1 MWVVRAVAK
10 ARRVGRRRDAAP
22 KKMFEFLFKYPR
34 AVFSKGDLVLLGA
47 WPKWVLVIFLLAAA
61 VGLAWLIRSKLP
73 QVSPQ
78 LRNWKV
84 GAIWLLQFALAA
96 LVLILLWQP
105 AIMVA
110 ELRPQQNIIAV
121 LVDDSRSMSIAD
133 DGATRESQA
142 IKALQGGVLDDLQK
156 KFQVRLYRVDGTM
169 ARISKLDDLKT
180 AAPAPAT
187 HLGDGLKQLAA
198 EAADLPIGAVVLLSD
213 GADNS
218 GGIDLDTISTFRSR
232 RIPVHTVGFGLEQVP
247 HDIEITDAV
256 VAPRALAD
264 SRLSAKV
271 SFHQRGYAGQKSMLT
286 VRDGAKVLA
295 ARQITFASD
304 GATQNESL
312 QFNAGAAGART
323 LQFTIDPLSGE
334 ENRANNGV
342 TRLVNVE
349 SSKRRIL
356 YVEGEPRWEYK
367 FIRRAEQ
374 DDRIV
379 TVVSMLRTSE
389 NKIYRQGIDDPKELA
404 DGFPSH
410 AEDLFGYQGLMIG
423 SVEANYFTPAQKE
436 LIQQFVDRRG
446 GGLLMLGGRA
456 SLGDGGWESSSLADL
471 LPVVLPNRKGT
482 FHRDPATVSLTPVG
496 ADNTIT
502 RLVED
507 PAANVERWKKL
518 PYLMDYQDPGTPK
531 PGAVVLAEMTAG
543 GRKMP
548 LLVTENYGRG
558 RTAVLATGGTWRW
571 QMSQPLEDQTHEEFW
586 QQLLRWLVTDT
597 PGRVVASVPSQ
608 MLFDDGRVQF
618 SAEVRDKNYLPAADA
633 HVEAHVL
640 GPGGSAAQ
648 IEMTP
653 DPNSPGTFHADWNAD
668 QPGSFLTEVV
678 ATRGTEELGRDVM
691 TFARMNGVAENF
703 HTEQNREL
711 LEKLS
716 EQTGGRYWK
725 PADLSKLPGEISY
738 SEAGI
743 TVRDTKELW
752 NMPVIFLL
760 ILMLRFSE
768 WLLRRKW
775 GVV

>member
-1 MWVVRAVAK
+1 
-10 ARRVGRRRDAAP
+10 
-22 KKMFEFLFKYPR
+22 MFEFLFKYPR
-34 AVFSKGDLVLLGA
+34 AVFSKGDLVLVGA
-47 WPKWVLVIFLLAAA
+47 WPKWVLALFLVAAA
-61 VGLAWLIRSKLP
+61 AGLAWLIRSKLP
-73 QVSPQ
+73 QASPHV
-78 LRNWKV
+78 RNWKAGV
-84 GAIWLLQFALAA
+84 IWLLQFAMAA
-96 LVLILLWQP
+96 LLLILLWQP

-110 ELRPQQNIIAV
+110 ELRPQQNIIAI

-142 IKALQGGVLDDLQK
+142 VKALEGGVLHELQK
-156 KFQVRLYRVDGTM
+156 KFQIRLYRLDGGMT
-169 ARISKLDDLKT
+169 RISKLDDLKT
-180 AAPAPAT
+180 LAPAPAT
-187 HLGDGLKQLAA
+187 RIGDGLKQLAG

-218 GGIDLDTISTFRSR
+218 GGIDLNTISTFRSR

-247 HDIEITDAV
+247 HDIEIDDAT

-264 SRLSAKV
+264 SRLAAKV
-271 SFHQRGYAGQKSMLT
+271 SFHQRGYAGQKSMLS
-286 VRDGAKVLA
+286 VRDGNKILA
-295 ARQITFASD
+295 ARQITLASD
-304 GATQNESL
+304 GETQNETL
-312 QFNAGAAGART
+312 LFNAGAAGSRT
-323 LQFTIDPLSGE
+323 LQFTIDPLPGE

-379 TVVSMLRTSE
+379 SVVSMLRTSE
-389 NKIYRQGIDDPKELA
+389 NKIYRQGIEDPKELA
-404 DGFPSH
+404 DGFPSRV
-410 AEDLFGYQGLMIG
+410 EDLFGYQALMIG
-423 SVEANYFTPAQKE
+423 SVEASYFTAAQKE

-446 GGLLMLGGRA
+446 GGLLLLGGRA
-456 SLGDGGWESSSLADL
+456 SLGDGGWGSSSLADL
-471 LPVVLPNRKGT
+471 LPVVLPNKKGT
-482 FHRDPATVSLTPVG
+482 FHRDPATVELTPVG
-496 ADNTIT
+496 ADSIIT

-507 PAANVERWKKL
+507 PAKNVERWKKL
-518 PYLMDYQDPGTPK
+518 PYLMDYQEAGTPK

-543 GRKMP
+543 SRKMP
-548 LLVTENYGRG
+548 LLITQNYGRG

-608 MLFDDGRVQF
+608 MLFDDGRVRF
-618 SAEVRDKNYLPAADA
+618 SADVRDKNYLPAADA
-633 HVEAHVL
+633 RVQAHIL

-653 DPNSPGTFHADWNAD
+653 DPDAPGTFHADWTAD
-668 QPGSFLTEVV
+668 QPGSYLTEVI
-678 ATRGTEELGRDVM
+678 AARGNEELGRDVL
-691 TFARMNGVAENF
+691 TFARMDGVAENF
-703 HTEQNREL
+703 HTGQNRDL

-725 PADLSKLPGEISY
+725 PQDLSRLPNEISY

-743 TVRDTKELW
+743 TVRDTKDLW
-752 NMPVIFLL
+752 NMPAVFLL
-760 ILMLRFSE
+760 ILLLCCSE

>member
-1 MWVVRAVAK
+1 
-10 ARRVGRRRDAAP
+10 
-22 KKMFEFLFKYPR
+22 MFELLFKYPR
-34 AVFSKGDLVLLGA
+34 AVFSKGTIVLLGA
-47 WPKWVLVIFLLAAA
+47 WPWWIFVIFLVAAA
-61 VGLAWLIRSKLP
+61 GGLAWLIHSRLP
-73 QVSPQ
+73 QASPHV
-78 LRNWKV
+78 RNWKAGV
-84 GAIWLLQFALAA
+84 IWFLQFAMAA

-105 AIMVA
+105 AVLVA

-133 DGATRESQA
+133 TGATRETQA
-142 IKALQGGVLDDLQK
+142 IKALEGGVLDQLQK
-156 KFQVRLYRVDGTM
+156 KFQVRIYRLD
-169 ARISKLDDLKT
+169 RQISRVPKLDDLKT
-180 AAPAPAT
+180 SPPASAT
-187 HLGDGLKQLAA
+187 RIGDGLKQLAS

-232 RIPVHTVGFGLEQVP
+232 RIPVHTVGFGAEQVP
-247 HDIEITDAV
+247 HDVEIDDAS

-264 SRLSAKV
+264 SRLSAKI
-271 SFHQRGYAGQKSMLT
+271 SFHQRGFAGQKVTLS

-295 ARQITFASD
+295 SRQVTLASD
-304 GATQNESL
+304 GQTQNEAL
-312 QFNAGAAGART
+312 LFNAGAAGART
-323 LQFTIDPLSGE
+323 LQFTIDPLPGE
-334 ENRANNGV
+334 ENRANNSV

-404 DGFPSH
+404 DGFPSRV
-410 AEDLFGYQGLMIG
+410 EDLFGYQALVIG
-423 SVEANYFTPAQKE
+423 SVEASYFTAAQKE

-456 SLGDGGWESSSLADL
+456 SLGDGGWAASSLADL
-471 LPVVLPNRKGT
+471 LPVTLPNKKGT
-482 FHRDPATVSLTPVG
+482 FHRDPATVSLTAAG
-496 ADNTIT
+496 SDNIIT

-518 PYLMDYQDPGTPK
+518 PYLMDYQEVGAPK
-531 PGAVVLAEMTAG
+531 PGAVVLAELTAG

-548 LLVTENYGRG
+548 LLITENYGRG
-558 RTAVLATGGTWRW
+558 RTAIMATGGSWRW
-571 QMSQPLEDQTHEEFW
+571 QMSQPIEDQTHEEFW
-586 QQLLRWLVTDT
+586 QQLLRWLVIDT
-597 PGRVVASVPSQ
+597 PGHVVATVPSQ
-608 MLFDDGRVQF
+608 MLLDDGRVQF

-633 HVEAHVL
+633 HVEAHIL

-648 IEMTP
+648 VEMTP
-653 DPNSPGTFHADWNAD
+653 DPNAPGTFHAEWTAD
-668 QPGSFLTEVV
+668 QTGSYLTEVV
-678 ATRGTEELGRDVM
+678 GTRDKDELGRDVL
-691 TFARMNGVAENF
+691 TFARMDGVAENF
-703 HTEQNREL
+703 HTEQNRDL

-716 EQTGGRYWK
+716 AETGGRYWT
-725 PADLSKLPGEISY
+725 PQDVSKLPGEISY

-743 TVRDTKELW
+743 TVRDAKELW
-752 NMPVIFLL
+752 NMPIVFLL
-760 ILMLRFSE
+760 LLLLPSTE

>member
-1 MWVVRAVAK
+1 
-10 ARRVGRRRDAAP
+10 
-22 KKMFEFLFKYPR
+22 MFEFLFKYPR

-47 WPKWVLVIFLLAAA
+47 WPKWVLVLFLLVAAA
-61 VGLAWLIRSKLP
+61 GLAWLIRSKLP
-73 QVSPQ
+73 QASPHV
-78 LRNWKV
+78 RNWKV
-84 GAIWLLQFALAA
+84 GVIWLLQFAMAA
-96 LVLILLWQP
+96 LLLILLWQP

-121 LVDDSRSMSIAD
+121 LLDDSRSMSIAD
-133 DGATRESQA
+133 NGATRESQA
-142 IKALQGGVLDDLQK
+142 IKALDGGMLSELQK
-156 KFQVRLYRVDGTM
+156 KFQIRLYRIDGSMT
-169 ARISKLDDLKT
+169 RISKLEDLKT
-180 AAPAPAT
+180 LTPAPAT
-187 HLGDGLKQLAA
+187 RLGDGLKQLAG

-232 RIPVHTVGFGLEQVP
+232 RIPVHTVGFGDEQVP
-247 HDIEITDAV
+247 HDVEVDDAI

-264 SRLSAKV
+264 SRLAAKV

-286 VRDGAKVLA
+286 VRDGDKALA
-295 ARQITFASD
+295 AHQITFSSD
-304 GATQNESL
+304 GVEQNETL
-312 QFNAGAAGART
+312 LFNAGAAGSRT
-323 LQFTIDPLSGE
+323 LQFTIDPLPGE

-379 TVVSMLRTSE
+379 SIASMLRTSE

-404 DGFPSH
+404 DGFPSRV
-410 AEDLFGYQGLMIG
+410 EDLFGYQAIMIG
-423 SVEANYFTPAQKE
+423 SVEANYFTAAQKE

-446 GGLLMLGGRA
+446 GGLLLLGGRA
-456 SLGDGGWESSSLADL
+456 ALGDGGWGSSSLADL
-471 LPVVLPNRKGT
+471 LPVVLPAKKGT
-482 FHRDPATVSLTPVG
+482 FHRDPANAELTPIG
-496 ADNTIT
+496 ADSIIT

-507 PAANVERWKKL
+507 PAKNVERWKKL
-518 PYLMDYQDPGTPK
+518 PYMMDYQEVGTPK

-543 GRKMP
+543 GRTMP
-548 LLVTENYGRG
+548 LLITENYGRG

-597 PGRVVASVPSQ
+597 PGRVVASVPNQ
-608 MLFDDGRVQF
+608 MLFDDGRVRF
-618 SAEVRDKNYLPAADA
+618 SADVRDKNYLPAADA
-633 HVEAHVL
+633 KVQAHIL

-648 IEMTP
+648 IDMTP
-653 DPNSPGTFHADWNAD
+653 DPDAPGTFRADWTAE
-668 QPGSFLTEVV
+668 QPGSYLTEVI
-678 ATRGTEELGRDVM
+678 ATRGDDELGRDVL
-691 TFARMNGVAENF
+691 TFARMDGVAENF
-703 HTEQNREL
+703 HTGQNREL

-716 EQTGGRYWK
+716 DQTGGRYWK
-725 PADLSKLPGEISY
+725 PQDLSRLPSEISY

-743 TVRDTKELW
+743 TVRDTKDLW
-752 NMPVIFLL
+752 NMPIVFLL
-760 ILMLRFSE
+760 ILLLRSSE